1 MAVTIQIK
9 RGAHAS
15 LPTLAAGEFGFET
28 DTFDVYVGDGATNH
42 KISSKNDFTDALDT
56 KLDGIEASA
65 DVTDAVNVASSIHGV
80 SDKAAPLAAND
91 EFALIDSAASNVLKK
106 VYWSTIKSYID
117 GVAIGIDLKNPVRVA
132 TAGVLPACT
141 ASGAGV
147 GKTLTASAVGV
158 LTVDGVA
165 TVLNDRILVK
175 NQVEDIDN
183 GIYKVTTAG
192 TAGVAFILTRAIDA
206 DTDAEV
212 TYGMLCF
219 VREGTANGNEAWMLT
234 TPDVIDVDVTEL
246 TFTQFSSI
254 ASTTTFIALTD
265 TPANYTDAG
274 LKVTR
279 VNAGADA
286 LEFVAFAATYLDA
299 TEGGTH
305 EEAGKAPTSGAL
317 YHHGIATTGVH
328 GASGNTLLHSGSTI
342 DGGAFV

>member
-9 RGAHAS
+9 RGIHAS

-28 DTFDVYVGDGATNH
+28 DTYDVYIGDGAANHQVNPSATNV
-42 KISSKNDFTDALDT
+42 
-56 KLDGIEASA
+56 G
-65 DVTDAVNVASSIHGV
+65 AVLHGV
-80 SDKAAPLAAND
+80 SEKTTMHVDD
-91 EFALIDSAASNVLKK
+91 EFAFIDSEAANALKRLK
-106 VYWSTIKSYID
+106 WTTVKAYID
-117 GVAIGIDLKNPVRVA
+117 GVAIGIDLKDPVRVA

-141 ASGAGV
+141 AAGAGA
-147 GKTLTASAVGV
+147 GKTLTANAVGV
-158 LTVDGVA
+158 L

-183 GIYKVTTAG
+183 GIYKVTTEG
-192 TAGVAFILTRAIDA
+192 TAGVAFILTRATDA

-219 VREGTANGNEAWMLT
+219 VREGTANANEAWMLT
-234 TPDVIDVDVTEL
+234 TPNVIDVDVTEL

-254 ASTTTFIALTD
+254 AGTTTFIALTD

-274 LKVTR
+274 LKVVR
-279 VNAGADA
+279 VDADADA

-328 GASGNTLLHSGSTI
+328 GAGGNTLLHSGSTI
-342 DGGAFV
+342 DGGAFA